1 MVFTSVV
8 YFEQAPLREEYQMRF
23 MYCHVIITS
32 LSLLFSQVGIAAEQT
47 YPNRSIRLVIP
58 WPTGGGTDL
67 TFRLWAPQLAENL
80 GQQVVIDNRAGASSI
95 IGLDIV
101 AKSPPNGYT
110 IGASNIAFGAN
121 PFLIAKMPFDS
132 EKDLLPVSLTAMVPM
147 VLTVHPSVPSRS
159 VKDLIAL
166 AKSKPGAMSFSS
178 AGNASAS
185 HLVTELFL
193 DVVGAKMLHVPYKGG
208 GPQVVSTVG
217 GETAVA
223 FIPIPNSHQHI
234 RSGRLIA
241 LGLSTLKRDSTLR
254 DVPTIAE
261 AVGIPDFEVSEW
273 HGVVV
278 PAGTPPAVI
287 QLLHREIAKVLARPD
302 IRERLEGAGAQ
313 AVGGTPEEMT
323 LYIKREFSR
332 WSKLIKT
339 VGIRVD

>member
-1 MVFTSVV
+1 MR
-8 YFEQAPLREEYQMRF
+8 LRF
-23 MYCHVIITS
+23 CHVIITS
-32 LSLLFSQVGIAAEQT
+32 LCLLFSQVGIAAEQT
-47 YPNRSIRLVIP
+47 YPNRPIRLVIP

-193 DVVGAKMLHVPYKGG
+193 DVAGAKMLHVPYKGG

-223 FIPIPNSHQHI
+223 FIPIPNSLQHI

-261 AVGIPDFEVSEW
+261 AIGIPDFEVSEW

-278 PAGTPPAVI
+278 PAATPPAVI

-332 WSKLIKT
+332 WSKLIKA

>member
-1 MVFTSVV
+1 
-8 YFEQAPLREEYQMRF
+8 MRF
-23 MYCHVIITS
+23 MYCHVIMTS

-47 YPNRSIRLVIP
+47 YPNRPIRLVIP

-223 FIPIPNSHQHI
+223 FIPIPNSLQHI

-278 PAGTPPAVI
+278 PAGTPSAVI